1 MSVTGTQWGVMGRG
15 GLRLLAAVVLGA
27 SACAPAATTQPT
39 AAPAAAASAAPA
51 AAGAGSGSGSKKI
64 IVGLI
69 TKTDTNPFFVK
80 MKDGAQAEATAK
92 GATLMAAA
100 GTADGD
106 VAAQVSA
113 IENMTTAG
121 AQAIMITPV
130 SAGVVPAIQKARQAG
145 VMVMAL
151 DTPTDPQD
159 ASDALFATDNKK
171 AGVLI
176 GQYAKAAV
184 AGKPSKIALLGGAPG
199 DQITMLRGGGFLEG
213 FGIPETD
220 PQVVCSGDSKGNVP
234 DGQTVM
240 ENCLTKDPA
249 INVVYTINEPAAAG
263 AHTALT
269 SRGKDKDVLV
279 VSVDG
284 GCEGVRNV
292 AAGVIAATAQQ
303 YPLKMAVMGVD
314 AGVDYATTGKKVSGY
329 TDTGVTLITDK
340 PLSGVDSK
348 DSKFGL
354 ANCWG

>member
-1 MSVTGTQWGVMGRG
+1 MSRIRSTSLVV
-15 GLRLLAAVVLGA
+15 AVSLGA
-27 SACAPAATTQPT
+27 AACTPAASTAPPAAQATVAPAAVAKPT
-39 AAPAAAASAAPA
+39 SAPAA
-51 AAGAGSGSGSKKI
+51 GAKKI

-113 IENMTTAG
+113 VENMTTAG
-121 AQAIMITPV
+121 AQSIMITPV

-145 VMVMAL
+145 VMVIAL

-176 GQYAKAAV
+176 GQYAKAV
-184 AGKPSKIALLGGAPG
+184 MAGKPARIALLGGAPG

-213 FGIPETD
+213 FGIPESD
-220 PQVVCSGDSKGNVP
+220 PQVVCSGDSKGNIP

-240 ENCLTKDPA
+240 ENCLTKDPG

-263 AHTALT
+263 AHTALKN
-269 SRGKDKDVLV
+269 RGKDKEVLV

-303 YPLKMAVMGVD
+303 YPLKMAVLGVD
-314 AGVDYATTGKKVSGY
+314 AGVDYANSGKKVSGY
-329 TDTGVTLITDK
+329 SDTGVTLITDK
-340 PLSGVDSK
+340 PVSGVDSK

-354 ANCWG
+354 DNCWG

>member
-1 MSVTGTQWGVMGRG
+1 MGGFASLIVAVT
-15 GLRLLAAVVLGA
+15 LGA
-27 SACAPAATTQPT
+27 AACAPATPAQPT
-39 AAPAAAASAAPA
+39 AAPAAAAQPTTAA
-51 AAGAGSGSGSKKI
+51 AAGKKV

-80 MKDGAQAEATAK
+80 MKDGAQQEATAK
-92 GATLMAAA
+92 GATLMSAA

-106 VAAQVSA
+106 VAAQVAA

-121 AQAIMITPV
+121 AQTIMITPI

-145 VMVMAL
+145 VMVIAL

-159 ASDALFATDNKK
+159 AADALFATDNKK

-176 GQYAKAAV
+176 GQYAKAV
-184 AGKPSKIALLGGAPG
+184 MGEKPAKIALLGGAPG
-199 DQITMLRGGGFLEG
+199 DQITMLRGGGFLGG
-213 FGIPETD
+213 FGIPESD
-220 PQVVCSGDSKGNVP
+220 PQVVCSGDSKGDVP

-240 ENCLTKDPA
+240 ENCLTKDPG
-249 INVVYTINEPAAAG
+249 ISVVYTINEPAAAG
-263 AHTALT
+263 AYTALKN
-269 SRGKDKDVLV
+269 RGKDKDVLV

-292 AAGVIAATAQQ
+292 AAGIIGATAQQ

-314 AGVDYATTGKKVSGY
+314 AGVDYASTGKKVTGY

-340 PLSGVDSK
+340 PAKGVESK

-354 ANCWG
+354 DSCWG

>member
-1 MSVTGTQWGVMGRG
+1 MV
-15 GLRLLAAVVLGA
+15 AAVLGA
-27 SACAPAATTQPT
+27 SACAPAAPAQPA
-39 AAPAAAASAAPA
+39 AAPAAPATAAAKPA
-51 AAGAGSGSGSKKI
+51 AASKKI

-106 VAAQVSA
+106 VAAQVAA

-121 AQAIMITPV
+121 AQSIMITPV

-145 VMVMAL
+145 VMVIAL

-159 ASDALFATDNKK
+159 ASDALFATDNMK

-176 GQYAKAAV
+176 GQYAKAV
-184 AGKPSKIALLGGAPG
+184 TAGKPVKIALLGGAPG
-199 DQITMLRGGGFLEG
+199 DQITMLRGGGFLQG
-213 FGIPETD
+213 FGIPESD
-220 PQVVCSGDSKGNVP
+220 PQVVCSGDSKGSVP

-240 ENCLTKDPA
+240 ENCLTKDPGV
-249 INVVYTINEPAAAG
+249 NVVYTINEPAAAG
-263 AHTALT
+263 AYTALKN
-269 SRGKDKDVLV
+269 RGRDKDVLV

-292 AAGVIAATAQQ
+292 AAGVIGATAQQ

-314 AGVDYATTGKKVSGY
+314 AGVDYATTGNKVSGY

-340 PLSGVDSK
+340 PAAGLDSK

-354 ANCWG
+354 DNCWG

>member
-1 MSVTGTQWGVMGRG
+1 
-15 GLRLLAAVVLGA
+15 
-27 SACAPAATTQPT
+27 
-39 AAPAAAASAAPA
+39 
-51 AAGAGSGSGSKKI
+51 
-64 IVGLI
+64 
-69 TKTDTNPFFVK
+69 
-80 MKDGAQAEATAK
+80 
-92 GATLMAAA
+92 MAAA

-121 AQAIMITPV
+121 AQTIMITPI

-145 VMVMAL
+145 VMIIAL
-151 DTPTDPQD
+151 DTPTDPKE
-159 ASDALFATDNKK
+159 ASDALFATDNMK

-176 GQYAKAAV
+176 GQYAKAAM
-184 AGKPSKIALLGGAPG
+184 AGKPVKIALLGGAPG
-199 DQITMLRGGGFLEG
+199 DQITMLRGGGFLQG

-220 PQVVCSGDSKGNVP
+220 PQVVCSGDSKGNIP

-240 ENCLTKDPA
+240 ENCLTKDPS

-263 AHTALT
+263 AHTALK
-269 SRGKDKDVLV
+269 SRGKDMDVLV

-292 AAGVIAATAQQ
+292 AAGVIGATAQQ

-314 AGVDYATTGKKVSGY
+314 AGVDYATSGKKVSGY

-340 PLSGVDSK
+340 PAPGLDSK

-354 ANCWG
+354 DNCWG